1 VVSAAG
7 EAIAVQ
13 RRLKV
18 SRLFPGAAG
27 AALLAAFTSIASA
40 QSTYPNRLIRI
51 VVPTVA
57 GGSTTMI
64 ARVVSDHLTKTWG
77 QSAIV
82 DNRPGGNTILGTE
95 YVAKA
100 APDGYTL
107 LIPSIT
113 HIVLPLITPTPYDP
127 IKDFVAVTGLA
138 SQPYVL
144 LLHPSVPAK
153 NVKEFVAL
161 AKARPGQVDYSIS
174 GAASGGRL
182 AAELLSMVAGV
193 KLQMIPYKG
202 GAQALTDLIGGQVQ
216 VSYQAPITVS
226 HHIKSGRL
234 RGIGLTSE
242 TRASVLPDVP
252 TMAEA
257 GYPGTEVNTW
267 QALFAPAGTP
277 KDIVDKLSAEVRKVL
292 GSPDVTAKLAAQ
304 GVNAYPTTPEQFTN
318 IMKTDSTK
326 IAKVVKSA
334 GIKLEN

>member
-1 VVSAAG
+1 MKPSKA
-7 EAIAVQ
+7 
-13 RRLKV
+13 LL
-18 SRLFPGAAG
+18 SMTGAAV
-27 AALLAAFTSIASA
+27 LAAAVGNASA
-40 QSTYPNRLIRI
+40 QSSYPNRVISI

-64 ARVVSDHLTKTWG
+64 ARLVADHLTRAWG

-107 LIPSIT
+107 LVPSIT
-113 HIVLPLITPTPYDP
+113 HIVLPLLTTTPYDP
-127 IKDFVAVTGLA
+127 IKDFAAITGLA

-144 LLHPSVPAK
+144 LVHPSVPAK
-153 NVKEFVAL
+153 SVKEFVAL

-182 AAELLSMVAGV
+182 AAELFSMVAGV

-216 VSYQAPITVS
+216 VSYQAPITVN
-226 HHIKSGRL
+226 HHIRNGRL
-234 RGIGLTSE
+234 RGLGVTSE
-242 TRASVLPDVP
+242 TRTSVLPDVP

-277 KDIVDKLSAEVRKVL
+277 KEIVDKLSGEVRKVL
-292 GSPDVTAKLAAQ
+292 AAPEVVAKLAGQ
-304 GVNAYPTTPEQFTN
+304 GVNAYPSTPEQFTN
-318 IMKTDSTK
+318 VMKADSAK
-326 IAKVVKSA
+326 IAKVVKDA
-334 GIKLEN
+334 GIKIEN